1 MAQQLCF
8 WPLKFERLPLCILPW
23 RNLLSPSMNAHNIG
37 GYTKCR
43 RGSIV
48 FVNANS
54 LGHSG
59 LWEGVWKGKGLSDT
73 GVQHSELA
81 KLSKSLSV
89 SVWLSHSGGRM
100 EMAFKSID
108 YSKAGLCVLFIA
120 LCLLNL
126 LHLLSLSHPVRPSLL
141 KLVSQSMGFESKQ
154 VLRPG
159 FFFLPFFPLT
169 RETAHGSSLQ
179 NPFRRK
185 GIKCLIQV
193 QKHGAKT
200 FFFQKNHL
208 WSLYSSATVSK
219 APNNLNVALFTLIC
233 GKSNIQPWVTR

>member
-1 MAQQLCF
+1 MVQHLCF
-8 WPLKFERLPLCILPW
+8 RPLNSQRLPLCILPS
-23 RNLLSPSMNAHNIG
+23 RNLLSPSLNAHNIG

-43 RGSIV
+43 MGSIV
-48 FVNANS
+48 FVNAS
-54 LGHSG
+54 SHGHSG

-120 LCLLNL
+120 LRLLNL

-141 KLVSQSMGFESKQ
+141 RLVSQSMGFESKQ
-154 VLRPG
+154 VLQPG
-159 FFFLPFFPLT
+159 FFFFFPFFPLT

-193 QKHGAKT
+193 QKHGAKASKT
-200 FFFQKNHL
+200 FFFSKESFVAVVFCGVCQQNPKQLKCSIIYTNL
-208 WSLYSSATVSK
+208 W
-219 APNNLNVALFTLIC
+219 
-233 GKSNIQPWVTR
+233 

>member
-1 MAQQLCF
+1 MVCF
-8 WPLKFERLPLCILPW
+8 WFLKSKRWLLCILPS
-23 RNLLSPSMNAHNIG
+23 RNLLSFSECIRYTVG

-48 FVNANS
+48 FVNAS
-54 LGHSG
+54 SHGHSG

-73 GVQHSELA
+73 GVQHFELA

-120 LCLLNL
+120 LRLLNL

-141 KLVSQSMGFESKQ
+141 RLVSQSMGFESKQ
-154 VLRPG
+154 VLQPG
-159 FFFLPFFPLT
+159 FFSPFFPT
-169 RETAHGSSLQ
+169 HKRNSAWIIS
-179 NPFRRK
+179 
-185 GIKCLIQV
+185 
-193 QKHGAKT
+193 AKSIP
-200 FFFQKNHL
+200 KERN
-208 WSLYSSATVSK
+208 
-219 APNNLNVALFTLIC
+219 
-233 GKSNIQPWVTR
+233 

>member
-1 MAQQLCF
+1 MVQQLCF
-8 WPLKFERLPLCILPW
+8 WPLKSTRLPLCILPS

-54 LGHSG
+54 HGHSG

-89 SVWLSHSGGRM
+89 SVCLSHSGGRI

-120 LCLLNL
+120 LRLLNL
-126 LHLLSLSHPVRPSLL
+126 LHLLSLSHPVRPTLL
-141 KLVSQSMGFESKQ
+141 RLVSQSMGFESKQ
-154 VLRPG
+154 VLQPG
-159 FFFLPFFPLT
+159 FFPPLFPT
-169 RETAHGSSLQ
+169 HKRNSAWIIS
-179 NPFRRK
+179 
-185 GIKCLIQV
+185 
-193 QKHGAKT
+193 AKSIP
-200 FFFQKNHL
+200 KERN
-208 WSLYSSATVSK
+208 
-219 APNNLNVALFTLIC
+219 
-233 GKSNIQPWVTR
+233 

>member
-1 MAQQLCF
+1 MVQQLCF
-8 WPLKFERLPLCILPW
+8 WPLKSTRLPLCILPS

-54 LGHSG
+54 HGHSG

-89 SVWLSHSGGRM
+89 SVCLSHSGGRI

-126 LHLLSLSHPVRPSLL
+126 LHLLSLSHPVRPTLL
-141 KLVSQSMGFESKQ
+141 RLVSQSMGFESKQ
-154 VLRPG
+154 VLQPG
-159 FFFLPFFPLT
+159 FFPPLFPT
-169 RETAHGSSLQ
+169 HKRNSAWIIS
-179 NPFRRK
+179 
-185 GIKCLIQV
+185 
-193 QKHGAKT
+193 AKSIP
-200 FFFQKNHL
+200 KERN
-208 WSLYSSATVSK
+208 
-219 APNNLNVALFTLIC
+219 
-233 GKSNIQPWVTR
+233 